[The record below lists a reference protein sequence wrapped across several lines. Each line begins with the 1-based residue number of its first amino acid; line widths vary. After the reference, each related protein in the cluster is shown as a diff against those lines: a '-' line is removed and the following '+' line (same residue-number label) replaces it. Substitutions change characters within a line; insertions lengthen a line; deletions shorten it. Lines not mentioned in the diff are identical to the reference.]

1 MNGCLNLFLLLLLY
15 YYYFFFSLN
24 FISMMDN
31 LLTCSFTILS
41 ILSVLQF
48 LSYLITFGALTSL
61 SAQLRLDF
69 LAAGNCLRNGL
80 DFQ

>member
-1 MNGCLNLFLLLLLY
+1 MNGCLNLFLLLVLLVLLFI
-15 YYYFFFSLN
+15 FFLN

-31 LLTCSFTILS
+31 LLTCSFT
-41 ILSVLQF
+41 
-48 LSYLITFGALTSL
+48 ITFGALTSL

>member
-1 MNGCLNLFLLLLLY
+1 MNGCLNLFLLLLL
-15 YYYFFFSLN
+15 FFFFLN

>member
-1 MNGCLNLFLLLLLY
+1 
-15 YYYFFFSLN
+15 
-24 FISMMDN
+24 MMDN

>member
-1 MNGCLNLFLLLLLY
+1 MNGCLNLFLLLLFI
-15 YYYFFFSLN
+15 FFLN

>member
-1 MNGCLNLFLLLLLY
+1 
-15 YYYFFFSLN
+15 
-24 FISMMDN
+24 MMDN
-31 LLTCSFTILS
+31 LLTCSFT

>member
-15 YYYFFFSLN
+15 IYFFFFLN

>member
-1 MNGCLNLFLLLLLY
+1 MNGCLNLFLLLLLFI
-15 YYYFFFSLN
+15 FFLN

-31 LLTCSFTILS
+31 LLTCSFT

>member
-1 MNGCLNLFLLLLLY
+1 MNGCLNLFLLLLFI
-15 YYYFFFSLN
+15 FFLN

-31 LLTCSFTILS
+31 LLTCSFT
-41 ILSVLQF
+41 
-48 LSYLITFGALTSL
+48 ITFGALTSL

>member
-1 MNGCLNLFLLLLLY
+1 
-15 YYYFFFSLN
+15 
-24 FISMMDN
+24 MMDN

-41 ILSVLQF
+41 IVVLQSYQSYQF
-48 LSYLITFGALTSL
+48 YNSYLITFGALTSL

>member
-1 MNGCLNLFLLLLLY
+1 MNGCLNLFLLLLLFI
-15 YYYFFFSLN
+15 FFLN

-31 LLTCSFTILS
+31 LLTCSFT
-41 ILSVLQF
+41 
-48 LSYLITFGALTSL
+48 ITFGALTSL